1 MYLKVF
7 KVRVLYKH
15 NTYQQRTEENKIA
28 FPQQHDTRL
37 RKRGSVAA
45 KLQLDDTLRS
55 LRVRPL
61 QSNTSY
67 SFSLTFFCSLFPVYQ
82 FFHYSNKITDS
93 NRPAIFNV

>member
-28 FPQQHDTRL
+28 TNIYFPQQHDTRL
-37 RKRGSVAA
+37 RKLLRRCN
-45 KLQLDDTLRS
+45 LQLDDTLRS

-67 SFSLTFFCSLFPVYQ
+67 
-82 FFHYSNKITDS
+82 
-93 NRPAIFNV
+93 

>member
-1 MYLKVF
+1 MYVP

-15 NTYQQRTEENKIA
+15 NTYQQRTEENKIT
-28 FPQQHDTRL
+28 FFNNMTLDFENVQ
-37 RKRGSVAA
+37 SCN
-45 KLQLDDTLRS
+45 LQLDDTLRS

-82 FFHYSNKITDS
+82 FFQYSNKITDS
-93 NRPAIFNV
+93 NRDI

>member
-1 MYLKVF
+1 MYLKVHVF
-7 KVRVLYKH
+7 CTNTLY
-15 NTYQQRTEENKIA
+15 TQYQQGGRKQKI

-37 RKRGSVAA
+37 RKRGFVAA

-82 FFHYSNKITDS
+82 FFQYSNKITDS